1 MDGCTD
7 TFKGSEKIRT
17 HLFAFQVETTT
28 GYKFIEQTYTDEEK
42 CSLSEITIFKVFR
55 LAGCCTTE

>member
-7 TFKGSEKIRT
+7 TFKGVEKIRT
-17 HLFAFQVETTT
+17 HLFAFQVITTT

-42 CSLSEITIFKVFR
+42 CSLSEITIFKVSR
-55 LAGCCTTE
+55 LAG